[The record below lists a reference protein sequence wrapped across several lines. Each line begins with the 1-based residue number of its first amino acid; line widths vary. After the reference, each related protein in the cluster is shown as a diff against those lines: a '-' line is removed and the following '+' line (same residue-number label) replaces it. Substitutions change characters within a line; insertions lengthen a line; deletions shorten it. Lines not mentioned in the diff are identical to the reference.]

1 MPAPSASN
9 APVPAGSPGRRA
21 RGPAAARL
29 GRRSEKLDAQDSAE
43 RIEIAEVAPLPD
55 DVDDLPETDA
65 ADETDVEAA
74 ASVALTQPVEANED
88 AEPERAMRPKSF
100 ADFIGQARALRNLR
114 VAVKAALQREEALD
128 HILLS
133 GPPGLGKT
141 TLAEIVAAELG
152 KRCLRT
158 SAPSIE
164 RGGDLVGLLTECQP
178 GDVLFIDEVHRLRPQ
193 FEELLYSAMEDYI
206 IDIRIGQGPGSKTVP
221 IPVQP
226 FTLIGAT
233 TREGLLSRPFLDRF
247 GIPIKLEYY
256 SAAEMSEILLRDAEL
271 LQVPIANDAAL
282 EVGRRSRYTPRIA
295 IRLLMRLRDFAL
307 VEGDGKISLK
317 LARHALD
324 DLAVDQHGLNDIDRK
339 ILRSLADHG
348 DQAVGLKQIAAVVGE
363 EPDTIEEVYEPFL
376 LREGFLLR
384 TPRGRLATAK
394 AFKLLGESLKNP
406 GLFSE
411 K

>member
-1 MPAPSASN
+1 MPPAAPNAPSAD
-9 APVPAGSPGRRA
+9 GRSGA
-21 RGPAAARL
+21 RRQRSPAASL
-29 GRRSEKLDAQDSAE
+29 GRLSERLQDDPADPLRSPPPPEPFANDSAATE
-43 RIEIAEVAPLPD
+43 P
-55 DVDDLPETDA
+55 
-65 ADETDVEAA
+65 A
-74 ASVALTQPVEANED
+74 ASRASLAITQPVENTAD
-88 AEPERAMRPKSF
+88 QEPERAMRPKSF
-100 ADFIGQARALRNLR
+100 DDFIGQERALRNLR
-114 VAVKAALQREEALD
+114 IAVQAALKRDEALD

-141 TLAEIVAAELG
+141 TLAEIVAQELG

-164 RGGDLVGLLTECQP
+164 KGGDLVGLLTECQP

-221 IPVQP
+221 IPINP
-226 FTLIGAT
+226 FTLVGAT

-256 SAAEMSEILLRDAEL
+256 SAAEMAEILLRDADL
-271 LQVPIANDAAL
+271 LKVPIERAAAI

-307 VEGDGKISLK
+307 VEGNGRIQLQ
-317 LARHALD
+317 LAQRALD
-324 DLAVDQHGLNDIDRK
+324 DLAVDHHGLNDLDRK
-339 ILRSLADHG
+339 ILRSLVDHG
-348 DQAVGLKQIAAVVGE
+348 DQPVGLKQIAAVVGE

-394 AFKLLGESLKNP
+394 AFKLLGESFKKS

-411 K
+411 E

>member
-1 MPAPSASN
+1 MSESQLDSEAEGVAAPG
-9 APVPAGSPGRRA
+9 PRGRRRA
-21 RGPAAARL
+21 NGAGNL
-29 GRRSEKLDAQDSAE
+29 GRRSEKLTAADAAA
-43 RIEIAEVAPLPD
+43 RAPVAPAMHAARTAPIAPA
-55 DVDDLPETDA
+55 VPAAPGAQTAADA
-65 ADETDVEAA
+65 AAP
-74 ASVALTQPVEANED
+74 SVALTQPEEVAED
-88 AEPERAMRPKSF
+88 REPERAMRPRRF
-100 ADFIGQARALRNLR
+100 TDFIGQARALRNLR
-114 VAVKAALQREEALD
+114 IAVQAALKREEALD

-141 TLAEIVAAELG
+141 TLAEIVAHELG
-152 KRCLRT
+152 KRCFRT

-178 GDVLFIDEVHRLRPQ
+178 GDVLFIDEIHRLRPQ

-206 IDIRIGQGPGSKTVP
+206 VDIRIGQGPGSRTVP
-221 IPVQP
+221 IPVNP
-226 FTLIGAT
+226 FTLVGAT

-247 GIPIKLEYY
+247 GLPIKLEYY
-256 SAAEMSEILLRDAEL
+256 SAGEMAEILLRDAAL
-271 LQVPIANDAAL
+271 LEVPIAHDAAV

-307 VEGDGKISLK
+307 VEGDGRIHLQ
-317 LARHALD
+317 LAQRALD
-324 DLAVDQHGLNDIDRK
+324 DLAVDVHGLNDMDRK
-339 ILRSLADHG
+339 ILRSLIDHG

-394 AFKLLGESLKNP
+394 AVALMGA
-406 GLFSE
+406 
-411 K
+411 